1 MSKMSEAELRRRLEL
16 LAGVQP
22 SAQATSRVLERVR
35 QTLVQK
41 ESLQARK
48 SFWRIIMDNRWSK
61 PAVAAAVILAVAIGL
76 NLIGGRHMGGVAWS
90 QLLENVQQTRS
101 YIHRTLLTI
110 SASGRPEAE
119 YEFVVY
125 RSLDYGMRRDAYK
138 DGKLVSRLY
147 ISRDAERCVEVLPD
161 EKKYVKAKFS
171 EAQLAEIRD
180 KNDPRELVRLLMDFE
195 HTDLGTET
203 IEGRVCEGIAV
214 DDPRFGRM
222 LFEEGT
228 GRLWAD
234 IESAL
239 PVLMEFEGTSAGG
252 SIRTRV
258 VLDQFRWGAGLTDA
272 DFEPNIPDD
281 YTVMA
286 EVDLSPGD
294 ETVVKALRVFAKITG
309 GRYPSSLD
317 IMTAMSEVQA
327 AFLIERRKQGG
338 SLEQEP
344 TKEEL
349 SDILAIQGTCM
360 YYGSLM
366 NEGKDVAYYGDKVT
380 AEFPHAVLMRW
391 KCCDDTY
398 RVIFGDLSVQ
408 DATDSQLK
416 ELEAMPLNPELYAIK
431 PQPQAGTVGT
441 PVDGLQLSWLG
452 GAMAM
457 EHKLFFGT
465 DPNDLPLLATVKDA
479 QCSDLPILE
488 RNTTY
493 FWRVD
498 EVNADGSTTP
508 GNLWSFSTG
517 GLLAWWKLD
526 EGAGETIAD
535 ASGNDHSGVLV
546 GDPTWTDGVTGA
558 ALEFDGDGDYV
569 DLGNAGDFD
578 IVHQITLCAWVKV
591 NAFDTDWQAIIAKGD
606 TAWRLSRDQGNNLH
620 FGCTGLW
627 PEWVRGSV
635 DVNDGQ
641 WHHVAG
647 VYDGGELRLYIDGKL
662 DVSART
668 QGSINVN
675 TFSVYIGGNA
685 EEPGRDWNGLID
697 DVRIYNYALSEPEVL
712 TLMEERELS
721 R

>member
-1 MSKMSEAELRRRLEL
+1 MSKMNEAELRRRLEL

-22 SAQATSRVLERVR
+22 SAQATGRAVERVR
-35 QTLVQK
+35 QTLAQ
-41 ESLQARK
+41 EETLQARK
-48 SFWRIIMDNRWSK
+48 SFWKIVMDNRWSRL
-61 PAVAAAVILAVAIGL
+61 AVAAAVILAVAIGL
-76 NLIGGRHMGGVAWS
+76 NIIGGRHMGGVAWS
-90 QLLENVQQTRS
+90 QLLENVQQARS
-101 YIHRTLLTI
+101 YVHRTLLTI
-110 SASGRPEAE
+110 SVSGQPEAE
-119 YEFVVY
+119 YEFVMY
-125 RSLDYGMRRDAYK
+125 RSLDHGLRRDAYK
-138 DGKLVSRLY
+138 DGKLVSQLY
-147 ISRDAERCVEVLPD
+147 ISNDAERCVELLPD
-161 EKKYVKAKFS
+161 EKKYVKAKFTD
-171 EAQLAEIRD
+171 EQLAEIRD
-180 KNDPRELVRLLMDFE
+180 KNDPRALVKLLMGFE
-195 HTDLGTET
+195 HTDLGTKT
-203 IEGRVCEGIAV
+203 IEGRECEGITV
-214 DDPRFGRM
+214 GDPRFGRM

-234 IESAL
+234 VENDL

-258 VLDQFRWGAGLTDA
+258 VLDQFRWDSGLTNA

-327 AFLIERRKQGG
+327 AFLIERRKQGIP
-338 SLEQEP
+338 LEQEP

-366 NEGKDVAYYGDKVT
+366 NEGKDVAYYGDRVT

-408 DATDSQLK
+408 DATDAELK

-431 PQPQAGTVGT
+431 REPQDGTVGT
-441 PVDGLQLSWLG
+441 SVEGLQLKWLG
-452 GAMAM
+452 GAMAV

-465 DPNDLPLLATVKDA
+465 DPNDLPLLAVVRDV
-479 QCSDLPILE
+479 QFSDLPTLE
-488 RNTTY
+488 RHTTY

-526 EGAGETIAD
+526 EGSGQTVGDAG
-535 ASGNDHSGVLV
+535 GNDRAGILV
-546 GDPTWTDGVTGA
+546 GDPTWTDGVMGA

-569 DLGNAGDFD
+569 DLGNAADFD
-578 IVHQITLCAWVKV
+578 IVHRITLCAWVKV

-606 TAWRLSRDQGNNLH
+606 TAWRLSRDQGNNVH

-647 VYDGGELRLYIDGKL
+647 VYDGGELRLYIDGAL

-668 QGSINVN
+668 RGLINVN
-675 TFSVYIGGNA
+675 TYPVYIGENA
-685 EEPGRDWNGLID
+685 EEPGRAWNGLID
-697 DVRIYNYALSEPEVL
+697 DVRIYDYALSEAEIKALHDAKP
-712 TLMEERELS
+712 
-721 R
+721 